1 MLYIVVMG
9 EHEHN
14 ILHID
19 ESRFRTDLE
28 RQLWAERQ
36 WQAERIVALEKRVGE
51 LETLLAKALKNS
63 STSSKPPSSDIV
75 KPPKPP
81 SSSPGGKR
89 KQGAQ
94 PGHPKHE
101 RTAFGPDEIASIEV
115 YEIKECPMCHVA
127 LIARNVP
134 SRVVQQVEV
143 VPAQTV
149 VIEHQAKGGWCP
161 LCEQMYYAPL
171 PPAVEKGGLV
181 GPILTAQIAYMKS
194 ALHASFTSIRK
205 YVRDTMGLTLS
216 RGQLSNII
224 QKVSAALEGPYEE
237 LQALL
242 RSEDILNVD
251 ETGHKDNGD
260 HFWTWCFRAADY
272 AVFKVSASRGS
283 DVLLDVLGQE
293 FKGTLGCDFFSA
305 YRKYMKDCGIHVQFC
320 LAHFIRDVKFL
331 MTLSD
336 AATVAYGQRLL
347 RDLRALF
354 YIIHRHDEVEPA
366 VFTYLLEQAR
376 ELILAEAQDAV
387 PPSADAQRIAKRLR
401 AFGKAYFE
409 FITTPG
415 LEPTNNL
422 AEQAIRFVT
431 IDRHIT
437 QGTRGENGCRW
448 SERIWTILATCTLQG
463 RSAFDYLVDVIQ
475 ADFNGQPVPSLV
487 FTPP

>member
-1 MLYIVVMG
+1 MLYIVAMV

-14 ILHID
+14 ILCID
-19 ESRFRTDLE
+19 DACFRTDLE
-28 RQLWAERQ
+28 RQLWAEVQRQ
-36 WQAERIVALEKRVGE
+36 AKEIAELRV
-51 LETLLAKALKNS
+51 LLAKALKNS

-89 KQGAQ
+89 KQGGQ
-94 PGHPKHE
+94 PGHPQHG
-101 RTAFGPDEIASIEV
+101 RTAFGPDEITSTRVHVIEQ
-115 YEIKECPMCHVA
+115 CPVCHVP
-127 LIARNVP
+127 LIARNEP
-134 SRVVQQVEV
+134 GRVVQQVEV
-143 VPAQTV
+143 VPAQTEV
-149 VIEHQAKGGWCP
+149 TEHQAKGGWCP
-161 LCEQMYYAPL
+161 LCAQMYYAPL
-171 PPAVEKGGLV
+171 PLAVEKGGLI

-205 YVRDTMGLTLS
+205 YVRDTMGLTIS
-216 RGQLSNII
+216 RGQLAKII
-224 QKVSAALEGPYEE
+224 QKVSEALEGPYEE
-237 LQALL
+237 LQTLL
-242 RSEDILNVD
+242 RSENILNVD

-260 HFWTWCFRAADY
+260 HFWTWCFRASDY

-283 DVLLDVLGQE
+283 EVLLDVLGQQFE
-293 FKGTLGCDFFSA
+293 GTLGCDFFSA

-347 RDLRALF
+347 RDLGMLF
-354 YIIHRHDEVEPA
+354 HVIHQHDQIDPA
-366 VFTYLLEQAR
+366 AFANLLANAR
-376 ELILAEAQDAV
+376 DFILADAQHDV
-387 PPSADAQRIAKRLR
+387 PLSDDAQRIAKRLR
-401 AFGKAYFE
+401 EFGKAYFA

-437 QGTRGENGCRW
+437 QGTRGQNGCRW
-448 SERIWTILATCTLQG
+448 SERIWTVLATCTLQG
-463 RSAFDYLVDVIQ
+463 RSAFNYLVDVIQ
-475 ADFNGQPVPSLV
+475 ADFNGLSVPSLV
-487 FTPP
+487 FTPT